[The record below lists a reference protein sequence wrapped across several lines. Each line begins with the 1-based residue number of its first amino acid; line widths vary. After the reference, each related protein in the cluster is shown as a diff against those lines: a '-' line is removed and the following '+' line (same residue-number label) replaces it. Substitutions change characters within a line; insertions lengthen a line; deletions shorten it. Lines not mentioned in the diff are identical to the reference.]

1 MRYKKKINLRG
12 GGFYLALAQFL
23 QEQNLIEEFGSIENR
38 KYEDWVKTQPAYRIG
53 KTGGLLER
61 GKFYLGVGGDVVRI
75 DEAIVDGA
83 LKLYYAV
90 PLAEGEDGAK
100 STDVGLI
107 GFSFATIED
116 MRDRGLDFKNMDVGD
131 WDRARDI
138 ARDNAIH
145 HDRPVWDTTYMGYEG
160 ISKMFKDTATR
171 DGRDYY
177 GDNYYRFWEL
187 PRQPEFGLFNW
198 WW

>member
-1 MRYKKKINLRG
+1 MG

-23 QEQNLIEEFGSIENR
+23 QEENLIQEFGSIENR
-38 KYEDWVKTQPAYRIG
+38 KYEDWAKTQPAYRIG

-61 GKFYLGVGGDVVRI
+61 GKFYLGLAS
-75 DEAIVDGA
+75 DETMDDGA

-100 STDVGLI
+100 SSDVGLI

-116 MRDRGLDFKNMDVGD
+116 MRDKSLDFKNMDVGE
-131 WDRARDI
+131 WESARDM
-138 ARDNAIH
+138 ARDDAIR
-145 HDRPVWDTTYMGYEG
+145 HDRPVWNTSYMGYSG
-160 ISKMFKDTATR
+160 ISGMFKDTAAEK
-171 DGRDYY
+171 GKDYY
-177 GDNYYRFWEL
+177 GEQYYRFWEL
-187 PRQPEFGLFNW
+187 PHQPEFGLFNW